1 MIFEVLWPLEIMG
14 HTRLLLCLM
23 CLFTCVLS
31 WHSQRTSRIISLLAK
46 NGADISEDMDF
57 EPYDQ
62 GDLTANY
69 DPTKFALRIVYCGG

>member
-62 GDLTANY
+62 GDSTANY